1 MSLPFL
7 SLSQKVRIDQAL
19 PTLNFRLA
27 ESFRT
32 SSVLKFQT
40 RLSKRLLIYPRNS
53 RKTRSSERRFIALLS
68 YVSIADARAGLLSKT
83 KKCELC
89 GSDFECKGLLGCWC
103 RSVDISREQQ
113 SELFEKASDCICP
126 NCLAKVQR
134 YSLTLLNLSCR
145 FD

>member
-19 PTLNFRLA
+19 PTVRPALV

-32 SSVLKFQT
+32 SSASNSKPASPRDCPSIREIAET
-40 RLSKRLLIYPRNS
+40 RPSQ
-53 RKTRSSERRFIALLS
+53 RRFIASLS
-68 YVSIADARAGLLSKT
+68 YVSIADARAGHLSKT

-103 RSVDISREQQ
+103 RSLDTSREQL
-113 SELFEKASDCICP
+113 SKLSKKASDCICP

-134 YSLTLLNLSCR
+134 LSLTFLNLSC
-145 FD
+145 